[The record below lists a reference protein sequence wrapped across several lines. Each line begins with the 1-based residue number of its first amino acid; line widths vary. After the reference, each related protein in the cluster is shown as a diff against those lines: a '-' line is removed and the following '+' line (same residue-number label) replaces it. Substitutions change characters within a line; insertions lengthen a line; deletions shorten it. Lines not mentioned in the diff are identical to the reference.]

1 MSIIKYLK
9 EKGIIDKEKAL
20 QLSSAVAESG
30 QTEEELL
37 LEKNILPEEDLFSK
51 KSESLRI
58 PLRQVDVSRLS
69 LDVLELIPE
78 ETAKYYQMIPINKT
92 EKDVEIG
99 MVYPED
105 LKAQEALK
113 FLARQKNFTYKVFL
127 ISLTSFKDLMSQ
139 YRNLK
144 KEVGRALEE
153 LEVELK
159 DESETENITT
169 EYKEYQRIAEEAPIT
184 KIVAVILRQAVE
196 GEASDIHIEPTRD
209 KLRVRFRS
217 LGELHASIFLPLNIH
232 PAVVARIK
240 ILSNLK
246 IDEARKPQD
255 GRFSTKVNGKTIDYR
270 VSTFPTAMGEKVA
283 IRVLDPEI
291 GKKSLTNLGL
301 EGKPLDEVKEI
312 IKKPYGLILATGPT
326 GSGKTTTLY
335 AILELLNKEE
345 VNIVTL
351 EDPVEYFVEG
361 LNQSQVRP
369 EIDYTFASG
378 LRHIL
383 RQDPDV
389 IMVGEIRDE
398 ETASLVIH
406 AALTG
411 HIVLS
416 TLHTSNATGA
426 IPRLI
431 DMGVRPYLIP
441 PTLQLAMAQR
451 LVRRL
456 CDECKEEIKPN
467 IKIKELITK
476 ELSLMPAE
484 AAKEFSKKEIKLYQA
499 KGCPKCNGT
508 GFSGRVALF
517 EVLSMTSS
525 LTDII
530 LKDPSEHKI
539 LEEAKN
545 QDMITIRQ
553 DGIMKALKGMTT
565 IEEVLRVTEER

>member
-326 GSGKTTTLY
+326 GSGKTTSLY

-508 GFSGRVALF
+508 GSSGRVALF